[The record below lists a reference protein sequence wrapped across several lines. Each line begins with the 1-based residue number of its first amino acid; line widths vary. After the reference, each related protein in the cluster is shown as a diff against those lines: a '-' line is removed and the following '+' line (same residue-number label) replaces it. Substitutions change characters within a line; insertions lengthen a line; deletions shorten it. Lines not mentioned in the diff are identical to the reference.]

1 VPFAYIKRVF
11 EVMRRAHW
19 HRFQVVPI
27 CRNPVN
33 FGAVLQTLPDV
44 DRGKLA
50 RMVVDKE
57 RALAAKDGRGA
68 RLMVLTDGV
77 VPYLTLAH
85 AGTLPDDLGGLNQ
98 ADDWSQ
104 RQR

>member
-1 VPFAYIKRVF
+1 
-11 EVMRRAHW
+11 
-19 HRFQVVPI
+19 
-27 CRNPVN
+27 
-33 FGAVLQTLPDV
+33 
-44 DRGKLA
+44 
-50 RMVVDKE
+50 MVVDKE